1 MEQTKKKLTFLQKV
15 ENFWYYYKWW
25 VILGVIFLIG
35 IIAGMRFISENTKE
49 KPSDVNVFSVFANVL
64 TADDYNI
71 DERLK
76 DYIIDVN
83 EDGSKDVALNTY
95 YITEKQT
102 SSDDQLAKGQFE
114 SELSKCS
121 GGVMLFDIP
130 NLNLFLNKDIFEPI
144 ENYIDISQ
152 IPQENI
158 VYKDDVAV
166 AVRLEKSKILTD
178 MKFIVDQ
185 VYVSVMFLPDEPS
198 DEDLERN
205 ENAKIIVSKLL
216 EKTTE

>member
-1 MEQTKKKLTFLQKV
+1 MEETKKKLTFLQKV

-35 IIAGMRFISENTKE
+35 IIVGMRFVSENTKQ

-83 EDGSKDVALNTY
+83 QDGSKDVALNTH

-121 GGVMLFDIP
+121 GGVMLFDTP
-130 NLNLFLNKDIFEPI
+130 NLNAFLSKDIFEPI

-152 IPQENI
+152 IPKENI

-166 AVRLEKSKILTD
+166 AVRLEKSQILTD
-178 MKFIVDQ
+178 MKFFVDQ

-198 DEDLERN
+198 EEDLKKN